1 MSVTTGIRGGV
12 NAQSSASGLQTLKS
26 LDRDAADAL
35 LSTLRDDLQEKTGVV
50 RLLHTSRTDKD
61 MRFQNAGAFKRM
73 FLSGGKLKRS
83 GEVIHQLLQSAGL
96 PEAKANEFLR
106 YVNQR
111 GHSGVEAQTVLRYLD
126 ALRAETGETP
136 AEALSKFGVTLN
148 EAGRAQGRVLGSGGS
163 GEAVLVRYRGED
175 FVYKQALQAG
185 ARLARLPLQHPE
197 ASPADKKTEGALA
210 QDNPSMEHF
219 IPSQTVMKTHNQQPA
234 DLLFPL
240 SNNGRDSSNS
250 SQSDFSP
257 EVKGGGQA
265 IKRFLYQQIGAEY
278 DEKSSRQDSLVS
290 EFESPIGKTKGHHAP
305 DPHSDRPGGAALAR
319 QWIGR
324 GPIIEEHGAHAGH
337 PLSGNEGEPNLAA
350 SVPETGAK
358 PASKPMAAPASTPLA
373 RKGLGA
379 AARMKDLPQVITP
392 SVYVIKEQ
400 STAGETRFHAV
411 AGQARLK
418 NWARAQGPEST
429 FEVLGL
435 LMPKARGKQP
445 VEYPDPNTDQ
455 DDPPPRLNVSRDDLR
470 PMAESAMTLLKGLAA
485 HGFVHGDIK
494 PENLIWN
501 PATKVLQLIDIDGL
515 QKVSKAEGTL
525 VAEGLSDHSTLYANP
540 VAFAPAYGGGKTAR
554 LGLGRDVFS
563 MGVVLLE
570 TALLARGQSE
580 KARTLIENITF
591 ASDPYLQSQWKKSR
605 GEHEKGL
612 KALGKEPFEAGS
624 LEHFARE
631 CILRSVDYEKARLAR
646 KDFTFERYV
655 PDQPDHLLA
664 QLERA
669 FHSG

>member
-35 LSTLRDDLQEKTGVV
+35 LTTLRDDLQEKTGVV
-50 RLLHTSRTDKD
+50 RLLHTSRADKD

-73 FLSGGKLKRS
+73 FLSGGKLKRT

-96 PEAKANEFLR
+96 PEARANEFLR

-136 AEALSKFGVTLN
+136 AEALAKFGVTLN

-175 FVYKQALQAG
+175 SVYKQALQAG
-185 ARLARLPLQHPE
+185 ARLARLPLQHTE
-197 ASPADKKTEGALA
+197 ASSADKKTEGALA
-210 QDNPSMEHF
+210 QDNPSQEH
-219 IPSQTVMKTHNQQPA
+219 IVPSQTVMKTRDQQPA
-234 DLLFPL
+234 DLLIPL
-240 SNNGRDSSNS
+240 PSNERDSSNS
-250 SQSDFSP
+250 SQFDSSP
-257 EVKGGGQA
+257 EVKGGNEQYQ
-265 IKRFLYQQIGAEY
+265 RFLYQQIGVDY
-278 DEKSSRQDSLVS
+278 DEKPLRQDSLLS
-290 EFESPIGKTKGHHAP
+290 ESDAPIGKTKGHHAP
-305 DPHSDRPGGAALAR
+305 HAHSDRPGGALTR
-319 QWIGR
+319 QWIGGR
-324 GPIIEEHGAHAGH
+324 PIIEEHGAHADLPSPGD
-337 PLSGNEGEPNLAA
+337 EPNPSPNA
-350 SVPETGAK
+350 PETGVK
-358 PASKPMAAPASTPLA
+358 PPSKAMAAPASTPLA

-418 NWARAQGPEST
+418 NWARAQGPDST

-445 VEYPDPNTDQ
+445 VEYPSSNTDQ
-455 DDPPPRLNVSRDDLR
+455 DDPPPRLNVSRNDLR
-470 PMAESAMTLLKGLAA
+470 SMAESSMTLLKGLAA

-494 PENLIWN
+494 PENLIWD

-540 VAFAPAYGGGKTAR
+540 VAFDPAYKAGATAR

-570 TALLARGQSE
+570 TALLARGESE
-580 KARTLIENITF
+580 RARTLIENITF
-591 ASDPYLQSQWKKSR
+591 ASDPPLQSQWKKLR

-612 KALGKEPFEAGS
+612 EALGEQPFEAGS

-646 KDFTFERYV
+646 KDFTFERYM
-655 PDQPDHLLA
+655 PDQSDHLLA

-669 FHSG
+669 LGAM